1 MCLRN
6 NRSLVGVFRN
16 IRRTSPLRSARRD
29 GADAGAPVNA
39 PAEPTEPARVVTL
52 DDGTRWQATVVAR
65 LVSEDTLTGD
75 GSARL
80 LVRLQSLTF
89 PDRPARVATVRARAL
104 HSVDDEVLCALAATS
119 AVRDYQP
126 PHRNRA

>member
-1 MCLRN
+1 M
-6 NRSLVGVFRN
+6 GAFRN
-16 IRRTSPLRSARRD
+16 IRRTSPLRSAQRD
-29 GADAGAPVNA
+29 GVDGGVPGIA
-39 PAEPTEPARVVTL
+39 PAEPTDPARVVVL

-89 PDRPARVATVRARAL
+89 PDRPARVATVRARLL

-119 AVRDYQP
+119 AVRDYRSP
-126 PHRNRA
+126 YRNRA

>member
-1 MCLRN
+1 M
-6 NRSLVGVFRN
+6 GAFRN
-16 IRRTSPLRSARRD
+16 IRRTPSLRSAPCD
-29 GADAGAPVNA
+29 GADSGTLVRS

-65 LVSEDTLTGD
+65 LRSEDTVTGF

-80 LVRLQSLTF
+80 IVRLESLTY

-104 HSVDDEVLCALAATS
+104 HSVDDEVLRALAATS
-119 AVRDYQP
+119 AVRDYRSPQ
-126 PHRNRA
+126 RTRA